1 MMLSPA
7 DSSLHG
13 ASTRP
18 TISHASV
25 EHGVRQVS
33 TTTSASKISVYV
45 GLPRWQAWFGR
56 RSTRSR
62 QVLRTLSPGLQQNEL
77 AFCKHLMQHLCLG
90 LVMAGAGYVVARVGG
105 LICSPI
111 SLWGGLG
118 AMAVGGLGYGL
129 LRQGQGPLGVSVV
142 AGGLSVIVGVHGWQH
157 GLTALVPVLGVLGIL
172 LSGLLLDGWLLT
184 QHMASALHIIR
195 RQAAVLTRMAHALTT
210 EPVLDTFLG
219 QVLTAIAEQLH
230 AERAALWFHDCAQDT
245 LAIHMTVEKGYVLLA
260 SQMGD
265 TAPQPRAASE
275 MPLWQ
280 ELKRTR
286 HPIFV
291 ADVAHDNR
299 LLLRDTLAAQG
310 VKTLLMVPLLLGDEV
325 IGWLSIRSTTP
336 RRYQPEEFALAQA
349 LSQHVTLA
357 VQLSCVAEQRRQAAV
372 LEERNR
378 LAREIHDTLAQGFTG
393 IVVQLEAAE
402 DVLAETPAEAQAHMA
417 RARQLARVSLAEAR
431 RSVRA
436 LRPRALTDSDLPTV
450 LPRLVEQVTAQTSI
464 RAQVQVHG
472 TPAPLPPEVENA
484 LLRISQ
490 EALINTVKHAQA
502 RSVQL
507 VLTFDAAAVHLR
519 VTDDGQGFD
528 PQQATIREGFG
539 LVSMRERAE
548 RIGGRFTLASQ
559 ATHGTTVMVVVPMAP
574 HQAQR
579 ISV

>member
-1 MMLSPA
+1 MLSPG

-33 TTTSASKISVYV
+33 TTPSASKISVYV
-45 GLPRWQAWFGR
+45 GLPRWQAWLGR
-56 RSTRSR
+56 RSTRPR

-230 AERAALWFHDCAQDT
+230 AERAALWFHDRAQDT
-245 LAIHMTVEKGYVLLA
+245 LAIHMTVEKGHVLLA

-280 ELKRTR
+280 ELRRTR

-291 ADVAHDNR
+291 ADVAHDDR

-325 IGWLSIRSTTP
+325 IGWLSKYLHKNI
-336 RRYQPEEFALAQA
+336 F
-349 LSQHVTLA
+349 
-357 VQLSCVAEQRRQAAV
+357 
-372 LEERNR
+372 
-378 LAREIHDTLAQGFTG
+378 
-393 IVVQLEAAE
+393 
-402 DVLAETPAEAQAHMA
+402 
-417 RARQLARVSLAEAR
+417 
-431 RSVRA
+431 
-436 LRPRALTDSDLPTV
+436 
-450 LPRLVEQVTAQTSI
+450 
-464 RAQVQVHG
+464 
-472 TPAPLPPEVENA
+472 
-484 LLRISQ
+484 ISY
-490 EALINTVKHAQA
+490 
-502 RSVQL
+502 
-507 VLTFDAAAVHLR
+507 
-519 VTDDGQGFD
+519 
-528 PQQATIREGFG
+528 P
-539 LVSMRERAE
+539 
-548 RIGGRFTLASQ
+548 
-559 ATHGTTVMVVVPMAP
+559 
-574 HQAQR
+574 
-579 ISV
+579 

>member
-1 MMLSPA
+1 
-7 DSSLHG
+7 
-13 ASTRP
+13 
-18 TISHASV
+18 
-25 EHGVRQVS
+25 
-33 TTTSASKISVYV
+33 
-45 GLPRWQAWFGR
+45 
-56 RSTRSR
+56 
-62 QVLRTLSPGLQQNEL
+62 
-77 AFCKHLMQHLCLG
+77 
-90 LVMAGAGYVVARVGG
+90 
-105 LICSPI
+105 
-111 SLWGGLG
+111 
-118 AMAVGGLGYGL
+118 
-129 LRQGQGPLGVSVV
+129 
-142 AGGLSVIVGVHGWQH
+142 
-157 GLTALVPVLGVLGIL
+157 
-172 LSGLLLDGWLLT
+172 
-184 QHMASALHIIR
+184 
-195 RQAAVLTRMAHALTT
+195 
-210 EPVLDTFLG
+210 
-219 QVLTAIAEQLH
+219 
-230 AERAALWFHDCAQDT
+230 
-245 LAIHMTVEKGYVLLA
+245 
-260 SQMGD
+260 
-265 TAPQPRAASE
+265 
-275 MPLWQ
+275 
-280 ELKRTR
+280 
-286 HPIFV
+286 
-291 ADVAHDNR
+291 
-299 LLLRDTLAAQG
+299 
-310 VKTLLMVPLLLGDEV
+310 MVPLLLGDEV
-325 IGWLSIRSTTP
+325 MGWLSIRSTAP

-417 RARQLARVSLAEAR
+417 RARQLARASLAEAR

-436 LRPRALTDSDLPTV
+436 LRPRALTGGDLPTV

-507 VLTFDAAAVHLR
+507 ALTFDAAAVHLR

-548 RIGGRFTLASQ
+548 RIGGRFTLTSQ
-559 ATHGTTVMVVVPMAP
+559 ATHGTTVLVVVPMAP
-574 HQAQR
+574 QQAQR

>member
-1 MMLSPA
+1 
-7 DSSLHG
+7 
-13 ASTRP
+13 
-18 TISHASV
+18 
-25 EHGVRQVS
+25 
-33 TTTSASKISVYV
+33 
-45 GLPRWQAWFGR
+45 
-56 RSTRSR
+56 
-62 QVLRTLSPGLQQNEL
+62 
-77 AFCKHLMQHLCLG
+77 
-90 LVMAGAGYVVARVGG
+90 
-105 LICSPI
+105 
-111 SLWGGLG
+111 
-118 AMAVGGLGYGL
+118 
-129 LRQGQGPLGVSVV
+129 
-142 AGGLSVIVGVHGWQH
+142 
-157 GLTALVPVLGVLGIL
+157 
-172 LSGLLLDGWLLT
+172 
-184 QHMASALHIIR
+184 
-195 RQAAVLTRMAHALTT
+195 MAHALTT
-210 EPVLDTFLG
+210 EPMLDTFLG

-245 LAIHMTVEKGYVLLA
+245 LAIHMTVEKGHVLLA

-265 TAPQPRAASE
+265 PAPQPRAASE

-325 IGWLSIRSTTP
+325 MGWLSIRSTTP

-349 LSQHVTLA
+349 LSQHVPLA

-417 RARQLARVSLAEAR
+417 CARQLARVSLAEAR

-436 LRPRALTDSDLPTV
+436 LRPRALTDSDLPTA

-490 EALINTVKHAQA
+490 EALINTVKHAKA

-507 VLTFDAAAVHLR
+507 VLTFDVAAVHLR

-548 RIGGRFTLASQ
+548 RLGGRFTLTSQ
-559 ATHGTTVMVVVPMAP
+559 TTHGTTVMVVVPMAP
-574 HQAQR
+574 QQAQR